1 MTIEVIAQNSSE
13 RRFATIAL
21 MTATAMQAADAT
33 LANVALPQLERDLGG
48 GIELGAWVMTG
59 YLCAAAVMVPL
70 TGWLRR
76 RLGPRRLYTF
86 AVGLFVVGALLC
98 SLAWSGRSLIAFRI
112 VQGAGGGVLPALAQA
127 VLLDIYPRER
137 HPRILAIWGAAA
149 MVGPILGP
157 AIGGI
162 ITDLASWRWA
172 FAINLPLGAAV
183 LWGARQLLP
192 ESEDKAGAPLDV
204 VGIVLLI
211 FGVGAL
217 QLCLDRAVGR
227 AWLQSPE
234 LIGEASIALIALG
247 VTAARARRSGPTI
260 LRFDVFKDVNFATAA
275 FLNFST
281 SALLFTAIVF
291 LPILVQAPLGYPPTL
306 AGFTIVPRAV
316 FMLLIVLA
324 VGPLVR
330 RIDHRVA
337 LGTGSVLIVI
347 GLMLLSEIRP
357 ANSLSVIVFG
367 STVQAMGAG
376 IVLIALNN
384 FAYATLPTE
393 KRTDAAGLFSLLR
406 QLGCASGVVLMTA
419 ILQVR
424 IIARMAGVSAGLDAS
439 AAPDHLSLLDSATL
453 RAYADCFRIMA
464 IAALVVIPGTFFF
477 RLDGVARPIKPA
489 V

>member
-1 MTIEVIAQNSSE
+1 
-13 RRFATIAL
+13 
-21 MTATAMQAADAT
+21 
-33 LANVALPQLERDLGG
+33 
-48 GIELGAWVMTG
+48 
-59 YLCAAAVMVPL
+59 
-70 TGWLRR
+70 
-76 RLGPRRLYTF
+76 
-86 AVGLFVVGALLC
+86 
-98 SLAWSGRSLIAFRI
+98 
-112 VQGAGGGVLPALAQA
+112 
-127 VLLDIYPRER
+127 
-137 HPRILAIWGAAA
+137 
-149 MVGPILGP
+149 
-157 AIGGI
+157 
-162 ITDLASWRWA
+162 TDLASWRWA

-227 AWLQSPE
+227 AWLESPE
-234 LIGEASIALIALG
+234 LIGEGSIA
-247 VTAARARRSGPTI
+247 
-260 LRFDVFKDVNFATAA
+260 
-275 FLNFST
+275 
-281 SALLFTAIVF
+281 
-291 LPILVQAPLGYPPTL
+291 
-306 AGFTIVPRAV
+306 
-316 FMLLIVLA
+316 LIVLA

-330 RIDHRVA
+330 RIDHRVV
-337 LGTGSVLIVI
+337 LGTGSVLIVV

-424 IIARMAGVSAGLDAS
+424 IIARMAGVPAGLDAS
-439 AAPDHLSLLDSATL
+439 AAPDHLAFLTSCTL

-477 RLDGVARPIKPA
+477 RLAGVARPIKPA

>member
-183 LWGARQLLP
+183 LWGARQFLP

-330 RIDHRVA
+330 RIDHRVV

-367 STVQAMGAG
+367 
-376 IVLIALNN
+376 
-384 FAYATLPTE
+384 
-393 KRTDAAGLFSLLR
+393 TDAAGLFSLLR

-477 RLDGVARPIKPA
+477 RLDGVARPVKPA

>member
-1 MTIEVIAQNSSE
+1 
-13 RRFATIAL
+13 
-21 MTATAMQAADAT
+21 
-33 LANVALPQLERDLGG
+33 
-48 GIELGAWVMTG
+48 
-59 YLCAAAVMVPL
+59 
-70 TGWLRR
+70 
-76 RLGPRRLYTF
+76 
-86 AVGLFVVGALLC
+86 
-98 SLAWSGRSLIAFRI
+98 
-112 VQGAGGGVLPALAQA
+112 
-127 VLLDIYPRER
+127 
-137 HPRILAIWGAAA
+137 
-149 MVGPILGP
+149 
-157 AIGGI
+157 
-162 ITDLASWRWA
+162 WA
-172 FAINLPLGAAV
+172 FAIKLPLGAAV

-227 AWLQSPE
+227 SWLQSPE

-291 LPILVQAPLGYPPTL
+291 LPILVQAPLGYTPTL

-330 RIDHRVA
+330 RIDHRVV
-337 LGTGSVLIVI
+337 LGTGSVLIVV

-357 ANSLSVIVFG
+357 ANSLPVIVFG

-376 IVLIALNN
+376 I
-384 FAYATLPTE
+384 
-393 KRTDAAGLFSLLR
+393 
-406 QLGCASGVVLMTA
+406 VLMTA

-424 IIARMAGVSAGLDAS
+424 IIARMAGVPAGLDAS

-464 IAALVVIPGTFFF
+464 LAALVVIPATFFF
-477 RLDGVARPIKPA
+477 RLDGVARPVKPA